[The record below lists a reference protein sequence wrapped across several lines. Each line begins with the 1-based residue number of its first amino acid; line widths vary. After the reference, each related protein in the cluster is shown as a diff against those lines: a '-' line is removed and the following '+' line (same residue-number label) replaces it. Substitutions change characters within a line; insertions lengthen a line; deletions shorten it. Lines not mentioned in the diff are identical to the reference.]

1 MKIRSFLLFA
11 CMIVVPL
18 LAMFSHKIPPDVRQA
33 ARRFVWEPAQ
43 RALNGDKTG
52 PEPAAVAAMPTVAV
66 SETIASPA
74 LAQTYPDPAQTSPD
88 PVPTAPILPSD
99 LREIEGRLAALGG
112 FAVECLP
119 VTADGGMHRCSCR
132 VAADPSGQLQRVF
145 QSSGRDPVVAMQQ
158 LLGQVEAWKERIASS
173 PSSAPAGRF

>member
-33 ARRFVWEPAQ
+33 ARRLVWEPAQ
-43 RALNGDKTG
+43 RALNGSKTG
-52 PEPAAVAAMPTVAV
+52 PEPAAVAAMPTVAI
-66 SETIASPA
+66 SETIA
-74 LAQTYPDPAQTSPD
+74 SPD

-99 LREIEGRLAALGG
+99 LPEIEVRLAALGG
-112 FAVECLP
+112 FAVECVP
-119 VTADGGMHRCSCR
+119 MTADGGMHRCSCR

-145 QSSGRDPVVAMQQ
+145 QSSGRDPVAAMQQ
-158 LLGQVEAWKERIASS
+158 LLGQVETWKERIASS